1 MIEKKF
7 ALFLA
12 APIVL
17 VTIVVIRAWVVM
29 RDLRRKNESIYRE
42 CACCG
47 REVSLA
53 ELFYDPIW
61 GSFCNKEEFDLYWKN
76 NQF

>member
-1 MIEKKF
+1 MIEKKH

-12 APIVL
+12 IPVVL
-17 VTIVVIRAWVVM
+17 MAIVVIHAWVVM
-29 RDLRRKNESIYRE
+29 RDLRRKNESRYRV
-42 CACCG
+42 CAYCG

-61 GSFCNKEEFDLYWKN
+61 GSFCNKEEFDLHWKN